1 MKKKQ
6 FKISVIVPVYN
17 KKKYLPECIESILGQ
32 TCQNIELI
40 LVDDGSADGSD
51 EICEA
56 YAQKD
61 ERVRLI
67 RQANAGPTAAC
78 VTGMKQA
85 AGDYYMFVD
94 SDDYIESITLQE
106 MAERLRGRQGEIVCC
121 GHVLEK
127 QKGTQMIAAGSRPG
141 AYEGSRLQ
149 ELKKELLGNECRI
162 IPMSRC
168 MKLYEK
174 SVFEGNEKYYDMSI
188 RMGDDFHMIYP
199 AMLAATRIVIMKD
212 AYFYHYRYVETSI
225 VHKYYA
231 GMADSVKAWYHAMQH
246 IVEDKHVADAE
257 QKLRQEYCYMLLYV
271 IKNELRSPDR
281 GYLKRIQEI
290 FREEEIYD
298 IVQNTPLKV
307 SSRASWLLYLGMVY
321 PAGGLLRLLRFIVKV
336 YDRKK

>member
-1 MKKKQ
+1 MKKQ

-17 KKKYLPECIESILGQ
+17 KKEYLPECIESILGQ
-32 TCQNIELI
+32 TYQNIELI

-51 EICEA
+51 QICEA

-61 ERVRLI
+61 ARVRLI

-85 AGDYYMFVD
+85 TGDYYMFVD
-94 SDDYIESITLQE
+94 SDDYIESITLQK
-106 MAERLRGRQGEIVCC
+106 MAEYLQGVQGEIVCC

-127 QKGTQMIAAGSRPG
+127 QKGTQPVAAGSG
-141 AYEGSRLQ
+141 TGSYEGSGLQRL
-149 ELKKELLGNECRI
+149 KDELLGNECRV

-199 AMLAATRIVIMKD
+199 AMLAAARIVIMKD

-231 GMADSVKAWYHAMQH
+231 GMADSVKAWYRAMQH
-246 IVEDKHVADAE
+246 IVEDKHVADADR
-257 QKLRQEYCYMLLYV
+257 KLRQEYCYMLLYV

-281 GYLKRIQEI
+281 GYLKRIQDI

-321 PAGGLLRLLRFIVKV
+321 PVGGVLRLLRFVVKV